1 MVKIKNFPENSR
13 ITFLGS
19 IFKDI
24 KSREWNITVGLENN
38 KYLDKDQKY
47 TLNHARFSNMPL
59 LARNRRFNQTKNF
72 SSFNESLIT
81 IKIDD
86 LQEWDVVTNKSNQY
100 HFSHIVSDIH
110 GKLTD
115 IEIILPQ
122 IELARV
128 LFFHNAYLSR
138 GALDQGR
145 LTREFDIIK
154 EDHQTLI

>member
-1 MVKIKNFPENSR
+1 MIKIKNFPKNSR

-24 KSREWNITVGLENN
+24 KNSEWNITIGLEND
-38 KYLDKDQKY
+38 KYSTKDQKY
-47 TLNHARFSNMPL
+47 ILNHARFSNMPL
-59 LARNRRFNQTKNF
+59 LARNRRFNQTETF
-72 SSFNESLIT
+72 TPFNESTIT

-86 LQEWDVVTNKSNQY
+86 LQKWDVVTNQSNQY

-110 GKLTD
+110 AKLTD
-115 IEIILPQ
+115 IEIVLPQ

-145 LTREFDIIK
+145 LTREFDIR
-154 EDHQTLI
+154 LPS